1 MELWDVLT
9 TSRELHEEMGVRAD
23 MRNAELA
30 FTLKREDSFCDVW
43 LIKQNVDLDH
53 CKMQAEEV
61 SAVKWASPDEIRRMA
76 AQGGFWGCRYL
87 EDLFGLINRR
97 RTYGQAT

>member
-43 LIKQNVDLDH
+43 
-53 CKMQAEEV
+53 
-61 SAVKWASPDEIRRMA
+61 
-76 AQGGFWGCRYL
+76 
-87 EDLFGLINRR
+87 
-97 RTYGQAT
+97 